1 MRRSNRERIIAGALE
16 IIGREGA
23 DALTFEA
30 LARRVGLTRGGVV
43 YHFRTRE
50 ALLAGIAEDLL
61 ARWRNAALA
70 ALGGPLEE
78 APHSERLAALAAS
91 VLDGAL
97 LPGEL
102 AFLVSGRA
110 EAADLWDDFQAEW
123 VGDPLALTPA
133 QRVGLLAMDGWWAE
147 LALGAGCAGAMDADT
162 LALIIDLV
170 SGRRP

>member
-30 LARRVGLTRGGVV
+30 LAQRVGLTRGGVV

-50 ALLAGIAEDLL
+50 ALLAGIAQDLL
-61 ARWRNAALA
+61 ARWKNAA
-70 ALGGPLEE
+70 
-78 APHSERLAALAAS
+78 LAALAAS

-102 AFLVSGRA
+102 ALLVSGRA
-110 EAADLWDDFQAEW
+110 EAADLWDDFRAEW

-133 QRVGLLAMDGWWAE
+133 QRVGLLAVDGWWAE
-147 LALGAGCAGAMDADT
+147 PALGTGCAGAMDADT

>member
-16 IIGREGA
+16 IIGQEGA

-30 LARRVGLTRGGVV
+30 LAQRVGLTRGGVV

-50 ALLAGIAEDLL
+50 ALLAG
-61 ARWRNAALA
+61 
-70 ALGGPLEE
+70 
-78 APHSERLAALAAS
+78 
-91 VLDGAL
+91 
-97 LPGEL
+97 EL
-102 AFLVSGRA
+102 ALLVSGRA
-110 EAADLWDDFQAEW
+110 EAADLWDDFRAEW

-133 QRVGLLAMDGWWAE
+133 QRVGLLAVDGWWAE
-147 LALGAGCAGAMDADT
+147 PALGTGCAGAMDADT

>member
-1 MRRSNRERIIAGALE
+1 MRRSNRERIVAGALE
-16 IIGREGA
+16 IIGEEGV

-30 LARRVGLTRGGVV
+30 LAERVGLTRGGVV

-61 ARWRNAALA
+61 ARWRGEALA
-70 ALGGPLEE
+70 ALDRPFEE

-102 AFLVSGRA
+102 AFLVSGRP
-110 EAADLWDDFQAEW
+110 EAAGLWEVFQAEW
-123 VGDPLALTPA
+123 VGDPRRLTPA
-133 QRVGLLAMDGWWAE
+133 QRVGLLAVDGWWAE

-162 LALIIDLV
+162 FALIIDLV

>member
-30 LARRVGLTRGGVV
+30 LAQRVGLTRGGVV

-61 ARWRNAALA
+61 ARWRDEALA
-70 ALGGPLEE
+70 ALGRPFEE

-102 AFLVSGRA
+102 ALLASGRA
-110 EAADLWDDFQAEW
+110 EAADLWDDFRAEW

-133 QRVGLLAMDGWWAE
+133 QRVGLLAVDGWWAE
-147 LALGAGCAGAMDADT
+147 PALGTGCAGAMDADT

>member
-30 LARRVGLTRGGVV
+30 LAQRVGLTRGGVV

-50 ALLAGIAEDLL
+50 ALLAG
-61 ARWRNAALA
+61 
-70 ALGGPLEE
+70 
-78 APHSERLAALAAS
+78 
-91 VLDGAL
+91 
-97 LPGEL
+97 EL
-102 AFLVSGRA
+102 ALLVSGRA
-110 EAADLWDDFQAEW
+110 EAADLWDDFRAEW

-133 QRVGLLAMDGWWAE
+133 QRVGLLAVDGWWAE
-147 LALGAGCAGAMDADT
+147 PALGTGCAGAMDADT

>member
-16 IIGREGA
+16 IIGQEGV

-50 ALLAGIAEDLL
+50 ALLAGIAQDLL
-61 ARWRNAALA
+61 ARWKNAA
-70 ALGGPLEE
+70 
-78 APHSERLAALAAS
+78 LAALAAS

-102 AFLVSGRA
+102 AFLVSGRP
-110 EAADLWDDFQAEW
+110 EAAGLWDDFQAEW

-133 QRVGLLAMDGWWAE
+133 QRVGLLAVDGWWAE
-147 LALGAGCAGAMDADT
+147 LALGTGCAGAMDADT

>member
-50 ALLAGIAEDLL
+50 ALLAG
-61 ARWRNAALA
+61 
-70 ALGGPLEE
+70 
-78 APHSERLAALAAS
+78 
-91 VLDGAL
+91 
-97 LPGEL
+97 EL
-102 AFLVSGRA
+102 ALLVSGRA
-110 EAADLWDDFQAEW
+110 EAADLWDDFRAEW

-133 QRVGLLAMDGWWAE
+133 QRVGLLAVDGWWAE
-147 LALGAGCAGAMDADT
+147 PALGTGCAGAMDADT